1 MKIGDKIKFFLF
13 GVEETG
19 IVYEINKKEKTVS
32 VECNGYNYPDIQTLK
47 KLPKKRSDNPSNK
60 SYVPPWYILK

>member
-13 GVEETG
+13 DVEQEG
-19 IVYEINKKEKTVS
+19 IVYHIDKKEKTVS
-32 VECNGYNYPDIQTLK
+32 VRCEGYNYPSIQTFN
-47 KLPKKRSDNPSNK
+47 KLPKKRSDNPSHK

>member
-19 IVYEINKKEKTVS
+19 TVYEINKKEKTVS
-32 VECNGYNYPDIQTLK
+32 VECNGYNYPDVRTFK

>member
-1 MKIGDKIKFFLF
+1 MKIGDKVKFFLF

-47 KLPKKRSDNPSNK
+47 KLPKKRSDNP
-60 SYVPPWYILK
+60 

>member
-1 MKIGDKIKFFLF
+1 MKIGDKVKFFLF

-32 VECNGYNYPDIQTLK
+32 IECNGYNYPDIQTLK

>member
-19 IVYEINKKEKTVS
+19 IVYDINKQEKTVS
-32 VECNGYNYPDIQTLK
+32 VECYGYKYPGIQTFK
-47 KLPKKRSDNPSNK
+47 KLPKKKSD
-60 SYVPPWYILK
+60 VPPWYILK

>member
-1 MKIGDKIKFFLF
+1 MKIGDKVKFFLF